1 MYKESVSE
9 RSGMKR
15 FVDHVTKRIEV
26 EFMYRMKILA
36 CTNLSGKYD
45 SLDLMSKIINF
56 CNHTDLNHDGT

>member
-1 MYKESVSE
+1 
-9 RSGMKR
+9 MKI
-15 FVDHVTKRIEV
+15 FVDHVTKRIGV

-56 CNHTDLNHDGT
+56 CNHMDLSHDGT